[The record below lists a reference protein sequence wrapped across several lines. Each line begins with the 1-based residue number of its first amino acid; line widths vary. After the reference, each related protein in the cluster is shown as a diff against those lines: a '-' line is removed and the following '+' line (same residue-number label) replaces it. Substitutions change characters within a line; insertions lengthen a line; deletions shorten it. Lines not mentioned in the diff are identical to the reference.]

1 MRRKA
6 ARRMCAG
13 CGGGSGG
20 GRGAG
25 FSGDGSVTVIH
36 TPVSGRSSVHS
47 LGAVTVA
54 ASGDGSLT
62 VIHTSFLHTQGSTGY
77 IRL

>member
-1 MRRKA
+1 
-6 ARRMCAG
+6 MCAG

-20 GRGAG
+20 GLGAG

-36 TPVSGRSSVHS
+36 TPVSGRSSVQS
-47 LGAVTVA
+47 LGADTVA

-62 VIHTSFLHTQGSTGY
+62 VIQTSFLHTHSSTSTGFIKTY
-77 IRL
+77 KINR